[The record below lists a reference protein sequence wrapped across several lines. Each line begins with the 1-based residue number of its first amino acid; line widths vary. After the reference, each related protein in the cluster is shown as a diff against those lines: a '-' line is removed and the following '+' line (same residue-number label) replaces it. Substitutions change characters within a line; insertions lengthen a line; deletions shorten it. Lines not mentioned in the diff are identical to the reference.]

1 MVLVVFPVFPVFWEI
16 LHNPNAHSQQST
28 SLPAILSDT
37 IVTNHQGTVWS
48 PPLIQRPA
56 PALCWSLGPPTPRPP
71 LVALR
76 AAVATVSEG
85 HRVSIGCESVAVQT
99 PARRHDRRRPPARGG
114 QTVAGGAVHGTG
126 AATCR
131 EAIACVCVL
140 EYAVLGY
147 KQKGGAMGASVELGT
162 SQPKPVQAEGGTR
175 DPRTGSRP
183 AP

>member
-1 MVLVVFPVFPVFWEI
+1 MMVLVVFPVFPVFWEI

-85 HRVSIGCESVAVQT
+85 HRVSIGCESVTVQT
-99 PARRHDRRRPPARGG
+99 PARHAARSQPPTRQRRPDRSGRGSPWDWTGNLQRGHCVRVRAR
-114 QTVAGGAVHGTG
+114 VRRAG
-126 AATCR
+126 
-131 EAIACVCVL
+131 I
-140 EYAVLGY
+140 
-147 KQKGGAMGASVELGT
+147 
-162 SQPKPVQAEGGTR
+162 QAERRCNGGLRWNLPAETR
-175 DPRTGSRP
+175 AG
-183 AP
+183 